1 MRRFWHFALI
11 LRRFFTLKVG
21 LRPKSWKPIPLN
33 ENYREALYLLG
44 FSIIKWLLRA
54 GLASPIPSDP
64 AGIQT
69 LDLQNRKQ
77 TLKSPKTPLF
87 IGLSRIC
94 HFHFA
99 AILRLS
105 QTGTW
110 FICLFLFKLLLVFND
125 LKSLGKIAV

>member
-44 FSIIKWLLRA
+44 FSIIKWFFKY

-64 AGIQT
+64 VGIQT
-69 LDLQNRKQ
+69 QDLQNRNL
-77 TLKSPKTPLF
+77 TLYSAKLRDLAQLKADAKVRLF
-87 IGLSRIC
+87 SE
-94 HFHFA
+94 
-99 AILRLS
+99 
-105 QTGTW
+105 
-110 FICLFLFKLLLVFND
+110 K
-125 LKSLGKIAV
+125 

>member
-11 LRRFFTLKVG
+11 LRRFW
-21 LRPKSWKPIPLN
+21 KSIPQN
-33 ENYREALYLLG
+33 ENYREALCLLG

-110 FICLFLFKLLLVFND
+110 FICLFLFRWSANRSATHFSFERNFSCLE
-125 LKSLGKIAV
+125 KSGMYL